1 MIDMTGESSV
11 KLDEVL
17 AATGA
22 SVSSL
27 YHFFGSLRG
36 LIEEAQYTRFSMARY
51 LDVDQMNAG
60 LARVKSKSEFF
71 EFITGVIHGMLS
83 ESRDFNRM
91 RRVTALASSES
102 NDSMRQRLVQME
114 KETLEFAVSLMTAAQ
129 SRGFISKAIDVR
141 LATTWASTVAFSQV
155 LIDIVEDDELQKKW
169 EGLAT
174 KSILQAFGL
183 AKA

>member
-1 MIDMTGESSV
+1 MIDMAGESSV

-17 AATGA
+17 AATRA

-27 YHFFGSLRG
+27 YHYFGSLRG
-36 LIEEAQYTRFSMARY
+36 LIEEAQFTRFSMARY
-51 LDVDQMNAG
+51 LDVDQLNAG
-60 LARVKSKSEFF
+60 LIRVQTKAEFF
-71 EFITGVIHGMLS
+71 TFLTAVIQGMLS
-83 ESRDFNRM
+83 KSRDFNRM

-102 NDSMRQRLVQME
+102 SDSMRQRLVQME

-129 SRGFISKAIDVR
+129 TRGFISKTIDVR

-155 LIDIVEDDELQKKW
+155 LIDIVEDDELQKQW
-169 EGLAT
+169 EDQAA